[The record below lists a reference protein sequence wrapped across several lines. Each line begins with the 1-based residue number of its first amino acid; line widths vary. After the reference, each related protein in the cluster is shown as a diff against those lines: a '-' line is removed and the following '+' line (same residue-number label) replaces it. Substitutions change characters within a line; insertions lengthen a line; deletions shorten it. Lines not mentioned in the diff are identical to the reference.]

1 MALIIVMI
9 GALTA
14 WLLLLVLLPLLRR
27 GLLDQPNSRSS
38 HSQPTPR
45 GGGLAFVLVAVAAS
59 VISWSFG
66 VTGPGALLPLVV
78 FPLALVGLLDDRFNI
93 PMGWRYGVQLFTAC
107 LLLACSP
114 LVHGLLGLWLLF
126 LPVLLIASTA
136 VTNFIN
142 FMDGL
147 DGLVAG
153 CMAVALTAAA
163 LQLHAFLSIWALVGG
178 LVGFL
183 IWNWSPARVFM
194 GDVGSIF
201 LGALFAGL
209 VLQAPSWP
217 DSLALLLVAT
227 PLLGDACWC
236 VIRRILGGQPIFK
249 AHRLHLYQRLHQAGW
264 THARIS
270 SLYIVAMAVLALA
283 LMLGGLGSVWMIAL
297 IQILMGIWLD
307 RNVAVPFPLASAAA
321 DG

>member
-9 GALTA
+9 GAFA
-14 WLLLLVLLPLLRR
+14 VWLLLLALIPLLRR

-38 HSQPTPR
+38 HSRPTPR
-45 GGGLAFVLVAVAAS
+45 GGGVAFVLVAVAAS

-66 VTGPGALLPLVV
+66 LTGPGALLPLIVL
-78 FPLALVGLLDDRFNI
+78 PLALVGLLDDRLDL
-93 PMGWRYGVQLFTAC
+93 PMGWRYGVQLVTAC
-107 LLLACSP
+107 LLLVCSP
-114 LVHGLLGLWLLF
+114 LVHGLLGVWLLF
-126 LPVLLIASTA
+126 LPVLLIAVTA

-153 CMAVALTAAA
+153 CMAVALIAAGLRMQA
-163 LQLHAFLSIWALVGG
+163 GLSIWALVGG
-178 LVGFL
+178 LLGFL

-194 GDVGSIF
+194 GDVGSTF

-209 VLQAPSWP
+209 VLQAPSWT

-236 VIRRILGGQPIFK
+236 VTRRILGGQPIFK

-283 LMLGGLGSVWMIAL
+283 LMLGGLGSVLMIAL

-307 RNVAVPFPLASAAA
+307 RNVALPFSLASGAS